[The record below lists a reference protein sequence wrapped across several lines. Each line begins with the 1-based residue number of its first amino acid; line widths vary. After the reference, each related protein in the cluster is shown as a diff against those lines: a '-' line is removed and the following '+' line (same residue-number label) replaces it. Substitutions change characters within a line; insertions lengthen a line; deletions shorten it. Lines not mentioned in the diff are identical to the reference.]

1 MNGPTPGPWHVCET
15 DWRIVEGSDG
25 LVVADVRAP
34 LFGTG
39 REDARLIAAAPD
51 LLEACK
57 RVVALTAA
65 HPLLAAEM
73 DIPLV
78 QAAIAKAEGRDGK

>member
-51 LLEACK
+51 LFA
-57 RVVALTAA
+57 ALTQLLEIYFPDGTN
-65 HPLLAAEM
+65 PLPSSRSSWKQAK
-73 DIPLV
+73 
-78 QAAIAKAEGRDGK
+78 AAIAKAEGR